1 VENSEDAWENTQ
13 EHLIQET
20 QELRRLLARPICHLS
35 TLYETEVPE
44 SIGVYILYDHG
55 VPVYVG
61 SARKVEN
68 KASGKPSGLRFRI
81 MHNHLGREGSDNFLK
96 YLGEELGVDRKQAA
110 QYVRRN
116 CECQWMEVGT
126 AREALLL
133 EHFVTAVLNPH
144 FNRE

>member
-1 VENSEDAWENTQ
+1 MENSEDIWENAQ
-13 EHLIQET
+13 EHLRQEI
-20 QELRRLLARPICHLS
+20 QELRRLLARPIYHLS
-35 TLYETEVPE
+35 TLCETEVPE
-44 SIGVYILYDHG
+44 SMGVYILHNHG
-55 VPVYVG
+55 VPAYVG
-61 SARKVEN
+61 KAKKVEN

-81 MHNHLGREGSDNFLK
+81 MHNHLGRVGSDNFLR

-116 CECQWMEVGT
+116 CECQWIEVGT

-133 EHFVTAVLNPH
+133 EHFAIAVLNPH